1 VKLLLDTHA
10 AVNFIED
17 DPRLGVEAAA
27 AIENPSNH
35 VLLSAVVVWEIAI
48 KRALGKLPVDQRY
61 LALLLEAG
69 VEPLAISVGHARAVE
84 DLPAHHRDP
93 FDRLLVVQ
101 AAAESATLV
110 TNDENIRRYDV
121 SVLW

>member
-17 DPRLGVEAAA
+17 DPRLGIDAAA
-27 AIENPSNH
+27 AIENPSNQ
-35 VLLSAVVVWEIAI
+35 VLLSAVVVWEVAI
-48 KRALGKLPVDQRY
+48 RRALGKLPVDQRY

-69 VEPLAISVGHARAVE
+69 VEPLAISVEHARAVE

-101 AAAESATLV
+101 AVAESATLV
-110 TNDENIRRYDV
+110 TNDEKIRRYDV